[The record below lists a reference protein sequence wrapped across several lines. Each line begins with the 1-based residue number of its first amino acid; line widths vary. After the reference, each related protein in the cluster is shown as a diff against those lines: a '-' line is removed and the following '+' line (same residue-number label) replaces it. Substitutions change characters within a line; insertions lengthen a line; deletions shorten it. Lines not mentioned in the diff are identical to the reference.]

1 MVIWLRQSR
10 VAVSADERA
19 GIGVGARVLRREEYA
34 AAMALDE
41 CVEATHAQCERLLAE
56 ASEHAAAIVAQAESD
71 AQQLLE
77 RAQTDYAEAASRGYE
92 DGTRRAAEEWFARSA
107 QAMADRKAV
116 QISLRERM
124 AELVVAAVEQITR
137 HEDRSVLFA
146 RAVTAVERLVEGADY
161 LKVRVHPDDY
171 EVAQRE
177 FKLASAGWNK
187 GGRAV
192 VLSVSPDRTLALGSC
207 LCESD
212 LGIVDASLDVQ
223 LNAVRDAV
231 TRAVERSEANGNN
244 AIEADEMAI
253 GLDASEEDAED
264 GEDDDMEDDDALDD
278 VDDEADESDDDE
290 DEEGDDEEEDED
302 VDAAAPDPL
311 SDDVRK
317 RDPDAD
323 GIESTDDDYAD
334 FDDSDDIDL
343 DGLRSAIDDLDDEDT
358 P

>member
-10 VAVSADERA
+10 VAVAGDERA
-19 GIGVGARVLRREEYA
+19 GIGVSARVLRREEYA
-34 AAMALDE
+34 AAVALDE
-41 CVEATHAQCERLLAE
+41 CVEAANVQCERLLAD
-56 ASEHAAAIVAQAESD
+56 ASEQAAAIIAQAESD
-71 AQQLLE
+71 ARQLLE
-77 RAQTDYAEAASRGYE
+77 RAQTEYAEAASRGYE

-107 QAMADRKAV
+107 QAMAERKAV

-192 VLSVSPDRTLALGSC
+192 VLSVSPDRTLAPGSC

-231 TRAVERSEANGNN
+231 TRAVERSEANASN
-244 AIEADEMAI
+244 AEIVRSE
-253 GLDASEEDAED
+253 ASEDEAEDA
-264 GEDDDMEDDDALDD
+264 DDAQDDELDD
-278 VDDEADESDDDE
+278 VEDEEDENDEDENDDE
-290 DEEGDDEEEDED
+290 DEEGEVEVDEGDDDLD
-302 VDAAAPDPL
+302 DL
-311 SDDVRK
+311 SDDLHER
-317 RDPDAD
+317 DAD
-323 GIESTDDDYAD
+323 PSADDIASSDDDYAD
-334 FDDSDDIDL
+334 FDDSDDVDL
-343 DGLRSAIDDLDDEDT
+343 DGLRAAIDDLDDEDT